1 VPAGCRPGPGATR
14 WRDRWCSAPVGP
26 LSGAGANTKP
36 GSAGIDKLAGSAFG
50 HRLLGLAGNDVLSG
64 RAGHDCLSG
73 GPGNDRLS
81 GGSGRNR
88 LRGGAGND
96 TINSRDGR
104 RETVRC
110 GTGTGDRVRADRS
123 DRLIGSRLARRR
135 RWFGVRAALP

>member
-1 VPAGCRPGPGATR
+1 VLCRPAAGPAQAPPAGAT
-14 WRDRWCSAPVGP
+14 APVGP
-26 LSGAGANTKP
+26 LSGACANAKS
-36 GSAGIDKLAGSAFG
+36 GSGGIDRLAGSAFG
-50 HRLLGLAGNDVLSG
+50 DRLLGLAGNDVLSG

-81 GGSGRNR
+81 GGSGRDR

-123 DRLIGSRLARRR
+123 DRLIGCERVSPAR
-135 RWFGVRAALP
+135 